1 MRVGGWIFAGV
12 AAFFALIAAI
22 YWYGSYEDAGTFM
35 LLSCAGLGVIFG
47 GYMLWKTRRVPEAPG
62 DRDDVAPGD
71 VPGVVGAFPS
81 SSVWPLALAG
91 GAVLA
96 VVGLVF
102 GVWFVIPGAILIVI
116 AMGAAVVETRRAAGP
131 PP

>member
-1 MRVGGWIFAGV
+1 VRVGGWIFAATAV
-12 AAFFALIAAI
+12 FFAVIAAV

-35 LLSCAGLGVIFG
+35 LLSCAGLGLIFG
-47 GYMLWKTRRVPEAPG
+47 GYLLWKTRRGPEAPEDRG
-62 DRDDVAPGD
+62 DVSPRDVA
-71 VPGVVGAFPS
+71 GVVGAFPS

-102 GVWFVIPGAILIVI
+102 GVWFAIPGAVLIVI
-116 AMGAAVVETRRAAGP
+116 AAGGAVVETRRAAGP